1 MTAEALKDCNKRHL
15 AQLAKEKGI
24 TGWHAM
30 RKDQL
35 IRALSSSRSAPSD
48 RLPRRRRRQRP
59 RSAAPQETG
68 RRAGAGGT
76 AASRARVAPAATAR
90 PRRWTMLARK
100 TGSSS

>member
-1 MTAEALKDCNKRHL
+1 MTADALNDCNKRHL

-35 IRALSSSRSAPSD
+35 IRALSSSRSAPSGN
-48 RLPRRRRRQRP
+48 RKKKTVLHAAVASRRKKTASRGGGWSRQIVC
-59 RSAAPQETG
+59 
-68 RRAGAGGT
+68 RAGDT
-76 AASRARVAPAATAR
+76 HPDT
-90 PRRWTMLARK
+90 WTTLARK

>member
-1 MTAEALKDCNKRHL
+1 MNAEALNDCNKRHL

-35 IRALSSSRSAPSD
+35 IRALSSSRSAAPSQAQEEEGIEG
-48 RLPRRRRRQRP
+48 RGLTPKEASVCRRRRHAAKP
-59 RSAAPQETG
+59 RLH
-68 RRAGAGGT
+68 RRH
-76 AASRARVAPAATAR
+76 
-90 PRRWTMLARK
+90 PRRHWTTLARK

>member
-1 MTAEALKDCNKRHL
+1 MNAEALNDCNKRHL

-35 IRALSSSRSAPSD
+35 IRALSSSRSAPSGN
-48 RLPRRRRRQRP
+48 RKKKKVLQAAVASRRKKTASAEAAGRGKAPPRRRHPP
-59 RSAAPQETG
+59 RL
-68 RRAGAGGT
+68 
-76 AASRARVAPAATAR
+76 
-90 PRRWTMLARK
+90 WTTLARK